1 MDENKSETD
10 ETKTDTTAPD
20 LTAEVEKWKALSRK
34 NEQRAKDNEEA
45 AKRLAELENANKSD
59 LEKALARAEAAE
71 KQLAER
77 EQADKAR
84 ALADEVA
91 KAKGV
96 SAGVLR
102 GSTREELEA
111 HADEILALIPPKPKA
126 ATDQSGG
133 DRGDDIDKEEASA
146 ADIAQRIRI

>member
-1 MDENKSETD
+1 MSENESEKD
-10 ETKTDTTAPD
+10 DKKVDAPD
-20 LTAEVEKWKALSRK
+20 LAAEVEKWKALSRK
-34 NEQRAKDNEEA
+34 NEQRAKDNEDA
-45 AKRLAELENANKSD
+45 AKRLAELEDAQKSE
-59 LEKALARAEAAE
+59 LEKILARAEAAE

-77 EQADKAR
+77 EQADRAR

-96 SAGVLR
+96 PAGVLR

-126 ATDQSGG
+126 ATDKSGG
-133 DRGDDIDKEEASA
+133 ERGEDINEEEASA
-146 ADIAQRIRI
+146 ADIAQHIRI